1 MNINSQILPQS
12 NHLNISALSQ
22 LFQATTNSYKYLF
35 FYSILDILSQRLFDD
50 SESISF
56 QELMIEMLAN
66 AWYPHTFFRLSFG
79 KQDRIANKLDSLDL
93 TVNTTVLKFNSS
105 DKIALK
111 GIVSQNNLTTIIA
124 DFKKNVPFRL
134 LRPFLQEKL
143 RNFDVN
149 YEVVKKTPEIANQ
162 YFAILKP
169 LYRFNA
175 NTYRESD
182 AIILHPEWVD
192 YFKENFLIIKG
203 WVAWEWLQYMQ
214 KNNQNVPNLVNKL
227 FAPEKRNSLTQQA
240 NYWKF
245 ILEKQSIKCIYSHQ
259 ILDKNTISIDHYLP
273 WSFVAHDRLWNLIPT
288 INNVNSSK
296 SNNIPSSQYLVKF
309 IQLQHQGLTI
319 SHQYLPRKEW
329 LKYTENYL
337 LDLKVSQT
345 EDLLNLELLTNIYNR
360 QFEPLISLAK
370 IQGFNDNWIYY
381 YS

>member
-12 NHLNISALSQ
+12 NHLNISALSR

-35 FYSILDILSQRLFDD
+35 FYSILDILSQRLFDH
-50 SESISF
+50 SESMSISF

-79 KQDRIANKLDSLDL
+79 KQDKIANKLDSLDL

-111 GIVSQNNLTTIIA
+111 EIISQNNLTAIIA

-134 LRPFLQEKL
+134 LRPFLQENL
-143 RNFDVN
+143 RDFDVN

-192 YFKENFLIIKG
+192 YFKQNFIIIKG

-227 FAPEKRNSLTQQA
+227 FAPEKRNSLTNQA

-245 ILEKQSIKCIYSHQ
+245 ILEKQPIKCIYSQ
-259 ILDKNTISIDHYLP
+259 QTLDKNTISIDHYLP

-288 INNVNSSK
+288 MNNVNSSK

-337 LDLKVSQT
+337 LDLKISQT

-370 IQGFNDNWIYY
+370 IQGFNDNWTY
-381 YS
+381 

>member
-12 NHLNISALSQ
+12 NHLNILALSQ
-22 LFQATTNSYKYLF
+22 LFQSTTNSYKYLF
-35 FYSILDILSQRLFDD
+35 FNSILDILAYRLFDD

-66 AWYPHTFFRLSFG
+66 AWYPHTFFCLSFG

-93 TVNTTVLKFNSS
+93 TVNTRVLKFNSS

-111 GIVSQNNLTTIIA
+111 KIISQNNLTAIIA

-143 RNFDVN
+143 RDFDVN

-162 YFAILKP
+162 YFSILKP

-175 NTYRESD
+175 NTYQDST
-182 AIILHPEWVD
+182 AIILHPEWIE
-192 YFKENFLIIKG
+192 YFKQNFPIIKD
-203 WVAWEWLQYMQ
+203 WVAWQWLIYMQ
-214 KNNQNVPNLVNKL
+214 KNNQNTPNLASKL
-227 FAPEKRNSLTQQA
+227 FPLDKRESLHQQA
-240 NYWKF
+240 KYWKF
-245 ILEKQSIKCIYSHQ
+245 ILEKRSIKCIYSQQ
-259 ILDKNTISIDHYLP
+259 ILDKNNISIDHYLP

-288 INNVNSSK
+288 INHVNASK

-337 LDLKVSQT
+337 LDLKISQA
-345 EDLLNLELLTNIYNR
+345 EDLLNLELLSNIYNR

-370 IQGFNDNWIYY
+370 IQGFNDNWTY
-381 YS
+381 

>member
-1 MNINSQILPQS
+1 MNHNYHDLPLS

-22 LFQATTNSYKYLF
+22 LFQSTTNSYKYLF
-35 FYSILDILSQRLFDD
+35 FYSILDILSQRLFNN

-93 TVNTTVLKFNSS
+93 TVNNTVLKFNSS

-111 GIVSQNNLTTIIA
+111 EIISQNNLSAIIT

-143 RNFDVN
+143 RDFDVN

-162 YFAILKP
+162 YFSILKP

-175 NTYRESD
+175 NTYRNST
-182 AIILHPEWVD
+182 AIILHPEWVE
-192 YFKENFLIIKG
+192 YFRKNFIIIKG

-227 FAPEKRNSLTQQA
+227 FAPEKRNSLTNQA

-245 ILEKQSIKCIYSHQ
+245 ILEKQPIKCIYSGQ
-259 ILDKNTISIDHYLP
+259 ILDKNSISIDHYLP

-288 INNVNSSK
+288 MNNVNSSK

-319 SHQYLPRKEW
+319 SHQYLSRKDW

-337 LDLKVSQT
+337 LDLKVS
-345 EDLLNLELLTNIYNR
+345 EVKDLLNLDLLTNIYNR
-360 QFEPLISLAK
+360 HLQPLISLAK
-370 IQGFNDNWIYY
+370 IQGFNDNWIY
-381 YS
+381 

>member
-12 NHLNISALSQ
+12 NHLNILALSQ
-22 LFQATTNSYKYLF
+22 LFQSTTNSYKYLF
-35 FYSILDILSQRLFDD
+35 FNSILDILAYRLFDD

-66 AWYPHTFFRLSFG
+66 AWYPHTFFCLSFG

-93 TVNTTVLKFNSS
+93 TVNTRVLKFNSS

-111 GIVSQNNLTTIIA
+111 KIISQNNLTAIIA

-143 RNFDVN
+143 RDFDVN

-162 YFAILKP
+162 YFSILKP

-175 NTYRESD
+175 NTYQDST
-182 AIILHPEWVD
+182 AIILHPEWIE
-192 YFKENFLIIKG
+192 YFKQNFPIIKD
-203 WVAWEWLQYMQ
+203 WVAWQWLIYMQ
-214 KNNQNVPNLVNKL
+214 KNNQNTPNLASKL
-227 FAPEKRNSLTQQA
+227 FPLDKRESLHQQA
-240 NYWKF
+240 KYWKF
-245 ILEKQSIKCIYSHQ
+245 ILEKRSIKCIYSEQ
-259 ILDKNTISIDHYLP
+259 ILDKNNISIDHYLP
-273 WSFVAHDRLWNLIPT
+273 WSFVVHDRLWNLIPT
-288 INNVNSSK
+288 MSSVNSSK

-337 LDLKVSQT
+337 LDLKISQA
-345 EDLLNLELLTNIYNR
+345 EDLLNLELLSNIYNR

-370 IQGFNDNWIYY
+370 IQGFNDNWTY
-381 YS
+381 

>member
-35 FYSILDILSQRLFDD
+35 FYSILDILHQRLFDD
-50 SESISF
+50 LKSISF

-93 TVNTTVLKFNSS
+93 KVNTTVLKFNSS

-111 GIVSQNNLTTIIA
+111 EIISQNNLTAIIT

-134 LRPFLQEKL
+134 LRPFLLEKL
-143 RNFDVN
+143 QDFNVN

-162 YFAILKP
+162 YFSILKP

-175 NTYRESD
+175 NTYQDST
-182 AIILHPEWVD
+182 AIILHQEWVE
-192 YFKENFLIIKG
+192 YFKQNFIIIKG
-203 WVAWEWLQYMQ
+203 WVTWEWLQYMQ

-227 FAPEKRNSLTQQA
+227 FAPEKRNSLTNQA
-240 NYWKF
+240 NYWRF
-245 ILEKQSIKCIYSHQ
+245 ILEKQPIKCIYSGQ
-259 ILDKNTISIDHYLP
+259 ILNKNSISIDHYLP
-273 WSFVAHDRLWNLIPT
+273 WSFVAHDHLWNLIPT
-288 INNVNSSK
+288 MNNINSSK
-296 SNNIPSSQYLVKF
+296 SNNIPSSQYLTKF

-319 SHQYLPRKEW
+319 SHQYLPRKDW

-337 LDLKVSQT
+337 LDLKISHP
-345 EDLLNLELLTNIYNR
+345 EDLLNFELLTNIYNLHF
-360 QFEPLISLAK
+360 QPLISIAK
-370 IQGFNDNWIYY
+370 IHGFNDNWT